1 MIEKGTK
8 FVITNGTGRHEA
20 VTSAIR
26 RNNDVLCFLDDGS
39 YTFLPTGMIEK
50 LIKEYKPRATATHL
64 IATAYSALHW
74 YGEIPQ
80 MRQMQEECAELIAA
94 INHWLRTDRRNED
107 VRQNMMKEMADVEIM
122 LAQMKLIYDVKDDYP
137 QVLGGTIDSLDER
150 LSDLRHMADCD

>member
-8 FVITNGTGRHEA
+8 FVITNGTGRHKA

-39 YTFLPTGMIEK
+39 YTFLPSDMIEK
-50 LIKEYKPRATATHL
+50 LVKDHPIRPTATHL

-94 INHWLRTDRRNED
+94 INHWLRTDRRNEE
-107 VRQNMMKEMADVEIM
+107 VRQNLMKEMADVEIM
-122 LAQMKLIYDVKDDYP
+122 LAQMKSIADVKDDYP
-137 QVLGGTIDSLDER
+137 QVLDDTIRALNDKI
-150 LSDLRHMADCD
+150 CDRKCD